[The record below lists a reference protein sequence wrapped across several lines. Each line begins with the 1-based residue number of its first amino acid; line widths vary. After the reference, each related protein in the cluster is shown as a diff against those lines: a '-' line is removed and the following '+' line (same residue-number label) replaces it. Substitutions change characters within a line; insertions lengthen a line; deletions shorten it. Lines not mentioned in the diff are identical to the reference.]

1 MKFVFKIDKKWLI
14 GLGMMGLVGCQSLP
28 APETKTA
35 PKPAPAEKKEI
46 KTPDGV
52 IITPYEREEIQRK
65 KMQVVV
71 PDQKTK
77 QQFEDGRQLPAFQK
91 LMQQT
96 QLAYKQGQWNK
107 AEASALQGQWN
118 KAEASALQAQ
128 RLAPQSAETFLYL
141 GLIANQKNKPANAEA
156 LAQRGLSYAQSN
168 AMKRQLWSVI
178 LKAGQLQKNTK
189 TVQQAQKALQGL

>member
-35 PKPAPAEKKEI
+35 PKPAPVEKKEI

-52 IITPYEREEIQRK
+52 VITPYEREEIQRK
-65 KMQVVV
+65 NMQVVV
-71 PDQKTK
+71 PEQKTK

-91 LMQQT
+91 LMKQT
-96 QLAYKQGQWNK
+96 QLAYK
-107 AEASALQGQWN
+107 QGQWN

-141 GLIANQKNKPANAEA
+141 SLIANQKNKPANAEA

-168 AMKRQLWSVI
+168 AMKKQLWSVI